1 MKRESAGPG
10 CRITQKGR
18 GWSRE
23 PLAQPLRGRLRWSG
37 QIPRVARS
45 SQPWAGGHN
54 PFGIG
59 GLKFQRSR
67 TQRGFT
73 LVELMLVMAVLTI
86 AVCISAPSLSH
97 FFRGRSLDSQARML
111 VALTRHGQSRAV
123 SEGLPIEMW
132 VDAQKSQI
140 GMEAEP
146 SYDQTDSKA
155 MDFTL
160 EGNVHIEVV
169 SVAAKT
175 SSALGFSTTAG
186 TATATTPKV
195 TSRHAG
201 LPRIRFL
208 PDGSLGE
215 DSPMLLRLTSNEGD
229 SIWIAQSR
237 SRLNYEIRT
246 TN

>member
-1 MKRESAGPG
+1 LEICDTADWKSA
-10 CRITQKGR
+10 
-18 GWSRE
+18 
-23 PLAQPLRGRLRWSG
+23 LR
-37 QIPRVARS
+37 
-45 SQPWAGGHN
+45 
-54 PFGIG
+54 
-59 GLKFQRSR
+59 
-67 TQRGFT
+67 RGFT
-73 LVELMLVMAVLTI
+73 LIELMLVMAVLTI
-86 AVCISAPSLSH
+86 AVCISAPALSH

-132 VDAQKSQI
+132 MDPQKSQI

-160 EGNVHIEVV
+160 EGNVRIEVMN
-169 SVAAKT
+169 VAAKT
-175 SSALGFSTTAG
+175 SSALGLSTTPG
-186 TATATTPKV
+186 TAQTPKV

-208 PDGSLGE
+208 PDGSLDE
-215 DSPMLLRLTSNEGD
+215 NSPMLLRLTSNEGD

-246 TN
+246 AN